1 MSETRGHFSSKLG
14 VVLASAGS
22 AVGLGNIWRF
32 PTEVG
37 QNGGAAF
44 ILIYLVCI
52 LLIGAPIMLSEFV
65 IGRHTHANTAT
76 AYQMLAPGKW
86 WRVQGGMG
94 VLVSFIIYCYY
105 IVVSGWTLFYA
116 IASLAGMLSDG
127 ATDFSQFFDDF
138 VANPWLSLSFTLLFM
153 VIVHYIITRGVQQGI
168 ERFSKVMMPMLL
180 LIIGILM
187 VCSFSLP
194 GSSEGLNYL
203 LNPDF
208 SKVGT
213 STILSAIGQAFYSLS
228 LAMGCLCTYASYF
241 RDDTNLPK
249 TVMSVCVIDTIVA
262 LLAGFIIFPAVYSV
276 PGLEPS
282 AGAGLVFKSLP
293 YVFTQAF
300 QGMPWLGYIF
310 SFLFYILLFLAAL
323 TSAMSIHEPVT
334 AFISETRKMSR
345 KRAAAIVSVVGTTL
359 GVFCCLSNGVLSH
372 IRLFD
377 MTIMDLFDALPAK
390 ILMPV
395 GGIIISLFTGWYL
408 DRKLVQDEISNNGKL
423 TFRFFGIYIFLLRWI
438 IPVAIGLVFVNQ
450 FLNL

>member
-1 MSETRGHFSSKLG
+1 MSETRGHFTSKLG

-22 AVGLGNIWRF
+22 AVGLGNIWRY

-37 QNGGAAF
+37 HNGGAAF

-52 LLIGAPIMLSEFV
+52 VLIGAPIMLSEFA

-86 WRVQGGMG
+86 WRVQGGIG
-94 VLVSFIIYCYY
+94 VLVAFIIYCYY
-105 IVVSGWTLFYA
+105 IVIAGWTLFYA
-116 IASLAGMLSDG
+116 VATLAGMLSDPN
-127 ATDFSQFFDDF
+127 TDFSAFFDNF
-138 VANPWLSLSFTLLFM
+138 VANPWLSLLFTLLFM
-153 VIVHYIITRGVQQGI
+153 AIVHYIITRGVQEGI
-168 ERFSKVMMPMLL
+168 EKFSKVMMPMLL
-180 LIIGILM
+180 LIIGVLM

-194 GSSEGLNYL
+194 GSSAGLNYL

-208 SKVGT
+208 SKVNT

-262 LLAGFIIFPAVYSV
+262 LLAGFIIFPAVFSV
-276 PGLEPS
+276 PGLEPE
-282 AGAGLVFKSLP
+282 AGPGLVFKSLP

-323 TSAMSIHEPVT
+323 TSAMSLHEPVT
-334 AFISETRKMSR
+334 AYLHETRRIDR
-345 KRAAAIVSVVGTTL
+345 KRAAMLVSLTCTTL
-359 GVFCCLSNGVLSH
+359 GILCCLSNGVLSD
-372 IRLFD
+372 IKIFG
-377 MTIMDLFDALPAK
+377 MTLIDLFDAVPAK
-390 ILMPV
+390 FLMPL
-395 GGIIISLFTGWYL
+395 GGIIISLFAGWYL
-408 DRKLVQDEISNNGKL
+408 DRTLLRNEITNHGKL
-423 TFRFFGIYIFLLRWI
+423 SFRFFSLYIFLSRWV
-438 IPVAIGLVFVNQ
+438 IPVAIGLVFINQ
-450 FLNL
+450 FLDL